1 MALCTKPSG
10 ASGSMSITS
19 TGTGVRLIKEKKSA
33 LLIKAITFA
42 CTVN

>member
-19 TGTGVRLIKEKKSA
+19 TGSGVSLIKEKKVC
-33 LLIKAITFA
+33 LF
-42 CTVN
+42 N